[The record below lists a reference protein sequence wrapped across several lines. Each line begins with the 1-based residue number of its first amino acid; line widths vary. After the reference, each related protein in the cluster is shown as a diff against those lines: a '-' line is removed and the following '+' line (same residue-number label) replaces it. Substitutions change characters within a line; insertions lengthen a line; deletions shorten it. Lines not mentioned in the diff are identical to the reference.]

1 MNVIWK
7 WIPHTTITI
16 DRPTFN
22 TSIKLFFIIVKRTQS
37 SLNTFFVISYLS
49 SAGQMI
55 IILKKKVTHFVPY
68 MVIQELLIILHWFWI
83 WCINPIGELF
93 ISWLLYAHEYTWKDA
108 STVPHLRLLR
118 FEYQKIKLPFSYQI
132 YICQG
137 NLCRFD

>member
-22 TSIKLFFIIVKRTQS
+22 TSIKLFFLLLSKELSHRLIHFRNFIS
-37 SLNTFFVISYLS
+37 FVCGTDDHYFE
-49 SAGQMI
+49 
-55 IILKKKVTHFVPY
+55 KKVTHFVPY

-118 FEYQKIKLPFSYQI
+118 FKYQKIKLPFSYQI
-132 YICQG
+132 YTCQG